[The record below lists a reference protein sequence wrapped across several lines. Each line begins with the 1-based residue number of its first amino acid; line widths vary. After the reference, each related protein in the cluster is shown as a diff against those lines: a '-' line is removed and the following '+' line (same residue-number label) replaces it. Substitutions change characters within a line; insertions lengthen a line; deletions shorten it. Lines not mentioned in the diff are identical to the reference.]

1 MKKILTI
8 ALLMFVGTISAQNE
22 IDEYI
27 NTVII
32 ESKNSNPVDSK
43 DLTMKN
49 TFDQFYNE
57 VLQNDNGQISEEL
70 LDKIAILVE
79 NPATKNMQIMNLLLV
94 FQDYINEISEN
105 QSILNPEF
113 QLKIVNAIEKE
124 FIDLKQEVPALVYV
138 YKIEALQTNDMFDE
152 SDKLIEVS
160 LKKFP
165 NSIPIKAYKYLAT
178 EDESVKNDLVKNHS
192 NHWFVKQLDIK

>member
-1 MKKILTI
+1 
-8 ALLMFVGTISAQNE
+8 MFVGTISAQNE

>member
-1 MKKILTI
+1 
-8 ALLMFVGTISAQNE
+8 MFIGTVSAQNE

-27 NTVII
+27 NTVIV
-32 ESKNSNPVDSK
+32 ESKNLNQVDSK

-70 LDKIAILVE
+70 LDKITLLVE
-79 NPATKNMQIMNLLLV
+79 NPNTKNMQIMNLLLV
-94 FQDYINEISEN
+94 FQDYINEVSEN
-105 QSILNPEF
+105 QSTLNPEF

-124 FIDLKQEVPALVYV
+124 FIDLKQEVPALIYV

-152 SDKLIEVS
+152 SDKLIEIS

-178 EDESVKNDLVKNHS
+178 EDENVKNDLVKNHS